1 MTPKQFRSLGIL
13 SVLFF
18 LTLGIFFL
26 LTALQS
32 NIVYFLEPSEVIE
45 KNRTDRFR
53 LGGLVKKNSIR
64 RNGINYEF
72 SITDG
77 KNSIKVKYSGII
89 PDLFNE
95 NQGVIAEGNLISNI
109 LDSLLLEDNQ
119 REDVS
124 AEVKKKVIKICSK
137 YPIYNEAY

>member
-109 LDSLLLEDNQ
+109 FIADTILAKHDENYMPREITNSLKLKGFWRGKD
-119 REDVS
+119 
-124 AEVKKKVIKICSK
+124 
-137 YPIYNEAY
+137 